1 MLKACPYC
9 GRIHDTRFDCGQR
22 PAGCKSGGRV
32 DAFRGSHAWKVERDA
47 IRSRDLNLCRV
58 CLAAGRLQCSGLSVH
73 HIEPLEEA
81 WALRLEDDNLLT
93 VCGRCHEQAEAGQIP
108 QGKTAYTGPLRS
120 AADSPGIHPGK
131 NPSARTTD
139 WGPSKIKNSR
149 NGGFEID

>member
-22 PAGCKSGGRV
+22 PARRKNGGRV
-32 DAFRGSHAWKVERDA
+32 DAFRGSNAWKIKRDA

-108 QGKTAYTGPLRS
+108 REKLHTLARCAPQLIPPASTPAKIQAPAPPTGHLQ
-120 AADSPGIHPGK
+120 K
-131 NPSARTTD
+131 
-139 WGPSKIKNSR
+139 
-149 NGGFEID
+149 